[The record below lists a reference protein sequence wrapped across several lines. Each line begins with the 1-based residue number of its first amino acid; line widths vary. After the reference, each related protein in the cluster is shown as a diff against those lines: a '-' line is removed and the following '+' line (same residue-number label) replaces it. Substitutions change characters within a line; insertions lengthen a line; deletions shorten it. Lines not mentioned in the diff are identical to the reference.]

1 MRVLMLTK
9 GLGRG
14 GTERL
19 LCGTVRLLDRD
30 AYDVEVA
37 YLLPWKD
44 ALVGEIESA
53 GVPVHCLD
61 GPRATSVA
69 WLRRLR
75 GLVRER
81 DFDVVHTHMPLPAVA
96 ARLALPGRRPAFVH
110 TEHNVWGRYRP
121 ATRWANRATYGR
133 NAAAVA
139 VSAAVASSVRAPRP
153 VPEVVLHGLDA
164 PAGSADPATAT
175 DSEAARRVLGLPL
188 DEPVIGTVGN
198 FTAKK
203 DQATLVRALARI
215 PGARLVLVGTGP
227 RERDL
232 RNLVADQGLADRVT
246 FVGSRDDVAAL
257 LPAFD
262 VFALSSRF
270 EGLPIALLEAMAAG
284 RACVA
289 TPVGGVPEVVT
300 DGVDGVLV
308 PPGDADA
315 FAAALAGLLAD
326 PDRRAAL
333 GEKAAARS
341 GDFRL
346 DVAVRRLAEIYDSA
360 TGRAGS
366 GASPPEPDG

>member
-1 MRVLMLTK
+1 MLTK

-69 WLRRLR
+69 WIGRLRRLA
-75 GLVRER
+75 RER

-96 ARLALPGRRPAFVH
+96 ARLALARRGPALVH
-110 TEHNVWGRYRP
+110 TEHNMWDRYRFP
-121 ATRWANRATYGR
+121 TRWANRVTYGR

-139 VSAAVASSVRAPRP
+139 VSAAVAASVRAPRP

-164 PAGSADPATAT
+164 PAALADLPTPA
-175 DSEAARRVLGLPL
+175 DREAGRRALGIPP
-188 DEPVIGTVGN
+188 DGPVIGTVGN

-203 DQATLVRALARI
+203 DQTTLVRALALV

-227 RERDL
+227 REPEL
-232 RNLVADQGLADRVT
+232 RALVAERGLDDRVV
-246 FVGSRDDVAAL
+246 FAGSRDDVAAL

-289 TPVGGVPEVVT
+289 TAVGGVPEVVT

-308 PPGDADA
+308 PPGDAGA
-315 FAAALAGLLAD
+315 FAATLVALLAD

-341 GDFRL
+341 RDFRL
-346 DVAVRRLAEIYDSA
+346 EVAVGQLAAIYDRV
-360 TGRAGS
+360 TGRA
-366 GASPPEPDG
+366 DGVG

>member
-19 LCGTVRLLDRD
+19 LCGTVRLLDRA

-61 GPRATSVA
+61 GRRATSVA
-69 WLRRLR
+69 WIGRLRR
-75 GLVRER
+75 LVRER
-81 DFDVVHTHMPLPAVA
+81 DVDLVHTHMPLPAVA
-96 ARLALPGRRPAFVH
+96 ARLALPGLRPAFVH
-110 TEHNVWGRYRP
+110 TEHNLWDRYRP
-121 ATRWANRATYGR
+121 ATRWANRVTYGR

-139 VSAAVASSVRAPRP
+139 VSGAVAASVRAPRP
-153 VPEVVLHGLDA
+153 VPEVVFHGLDA
-164 PAGSADPATAT
+164 PVGSADPA
-175 DSEAARRVLGLPL
+175 AARRALGLDL

-203 DQATLVRALARI
+203 DQATLVRALDRI

-227 RERDL
+227 QEGDL
-232 RNLVADQGLADRVT
+232 RKLVADRGLADRVT

-262 VFALSSRF
+262 VFALSSRY

-289 TPVGGVPEVVT
+289 TSVGGVPEVVT

-326 PDRRAAL
+326 PDRRVAL

-346 DVAVRRLAEIYDSA
+346 DVAVGQLAAIYDRVTA
-360 TGRAGS
+360 RARS
-366 GASPPEPDG
+366 GASPPERDG